1 MEINEYILMGIG
13 ICISII
19 SFFLKR
25 ENKRLEDLENLANKI
40 NLTLAKNDVR
50 DNERWESINKRLED
64 RRTDIRKIYDIIS
77 DIKSSK

>member
-1 MEINEYILMGIG
+1 MGIG

-25 ENKRLEDLENLANKI
+25 ENKRLEDLENLVNKI

>member
-25 ENKRLEDLENLANKI
+25 ENKRLEDLENLVNKI

>member
-1 MEINEYILMGIG
+1 MGIG